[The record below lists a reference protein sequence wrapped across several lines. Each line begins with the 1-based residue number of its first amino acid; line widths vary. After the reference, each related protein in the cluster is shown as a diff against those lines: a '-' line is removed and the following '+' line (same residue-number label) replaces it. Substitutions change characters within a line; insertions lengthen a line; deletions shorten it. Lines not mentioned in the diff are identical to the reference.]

1 MLTLEQAQAAIL
13 SAIIPGRGRETVALA
28 QAIGRVVA
36 EPVVARVDNPAFDN
50 SSMDGYAVR
59 LADFATGV
67 RRLPL
72 SGEASCGDA
81 PATLAPGT
89 TMRIFTGA
97 PLPAGADTVVIQ
109 EDIKVEAAPATS
121 LSRGPRLGPIGES
134 GSVLFPASLS
144 AGQNI
149 RRQGEDF
156 RAGDTLYKAGARLAV
171 FDVALLAA
179 AGVSEVTAV
188 RRARALVVATGN
200 ELVAPGV
207 PLKPGQIYESNRLA
221 TLLQLQELG
230 VEAVD
235 GGTVRDDPGQ
245 LRVLLARSTEYDFII
260 TSGGASVGDHDLVK
274 QVFAELGTINFWKA
288 RIKPGKPIAF
298 GHIGECTHFFAL
310 PGNPVSSL
318 VTFKLFVEP
327 ALVAWHGGTPSTLML
342 TAQAANDFRRRP
354 GRTEFLRARLFSRD
368 GALQAEAL
376 RGQGSHMLHPLRD
389 TNALIRVEDDSDGF
403 RAGQAVRVLPLRLD
417 RV

>member
-1 MLTLEQAQAAIL
+1 
-13 SAIIPGRGRETVALA
+13 
-28 QAIGRVVA
+28 
-36 EPVVARVDNPAFDN
+36 
-50 SSMDGYAVR
+50 
-59 LADFATGV
+59 
-67 RRLPL
+67 
-72 SGEASCGDA
+72 
-81 PATLAPGT
+81 
-89 TMRIFTGA
+89 
-97 PLPAGADTVVIQ
+97 
-109 EDIKVEAAPATS
+109 
-121 LSRGPRLGPIGES
+121 
-134 GSVLFPASLS
+134 VLFPASLS